1 MRAEAAAMTE
11 VTSRGRGIASSA
23 VWHLVGQIVPLVVAV
38 LTIPVLVGGLG
49 SDRFGVL
56 SLAWVVIGYFAL
68 VDLGL
73 GRAMTQALATR
84 IGTDT
89 EEELPA
95 IFWSTFAIMLGLGVV
110 AAAIGA
116 ACAPWIADRALSIPD
131 NLRTETRLVFLLL
144 ALTLPVDMTMSALRG
159 AMEAGNR
166 FDLTSMSRIATGLN
180 TYLAPIAV
188 MAFTDNLVVV
198 VAVLV
203 LGRLAAWV
211 VSFALC
217 LRMFPAI
224 KSRPIFRRAVVVP
237 LLRTGGWMNVF
248 SMIFPLMM
256 TLDRFLIGSLVSVT
270 AVTYYATPYEMVTKI
285 WILPVALSGVLFPA
299 FSSRFVTDLRATSR
313 LYASSVRVVFLAV
326 VPVVLVVVTFA
337 REGLVLWLGDE
348 FASNSGRV
356 LQILAIGVCVN
367 SLSNIPF
374 ALTQGAGR
382 SDLAAKLQLIELPIY
397 VPIVVLAARWFGIEG
412 VAVVWTVRGVLNT
425 AAIFVIAGRLL
436 GRTESPLR
444 AWVLA
449 LVSGLLALG
458 FALFPAD
465 LPAKVAYMPI
475 ALGIFAWVGWT
486 NVLAVEDR
494 LVVKGYADALRARIA
509 PGRLAAR
516 SQDAV

>member
-1 MRAEAAAMTE
+1 MGAEAAAMIE
-11 VTSRGRGIASSA
+11 VTGKGRGIARSA

-89 EEELPA
+89 EDELPS
-95 IFWSTFAIMLGLGVV
+95 IFWSTFAIMLV
-110 AAAIGA
+110 IGIIA
-116 ACAPWIADRALSIPD
+116 SIVGASLTPWIADHALSIPD
-131 NLRTETRLVFLLL
+131 GLRAETRFVFLLL

-166 FDLTSMSRIATGLN
+166 FDLTSVSRIATGLN

-188 MAFTDNLVVV
+188 IAFTDNLVII

-203 LGRLAAWV
+203 LGRFAAWI
-211 VSFALC
+211 VSFGLC
-217 LRMFPAI
+217 LRLFPAL
-224 KSRPIFRRAVVVP
+224 KSRPVFQRAVVVP

-270 AVTYYATPYEMVTKI
+270 AVTYYATPYEMVTKV

-299 FSSRFVTDLRATSR
+299 FSSRFASDLRATTR
-313 LYASSVRVVFLAV
+313 LYASGVRVVFLAV

-337 REGLVLWLGDE
+337 REGLLLWLGDE
-348 FASNSGRV
+348 FSSNSGRV

-397 VPIVVLAARWFGIEG
+397 VPIIVLAAQWSGIEG
-412 VAVVWTVRGVLNT
+412 VAVVVDDSRCAQHRGDL
-425 AAIFVIAGRLL
+425 RH
-436 GRTESPLR
+436 RRPSP
-444 AWVLA
+444 
-449 LVSGLLALG
+449 GE
-458 FALFPAD
+458 
-465 LPAKVAYMPI
+465 
-475 ALGIFAWVGWT
+475 T
-486 NVLAVEDR
+486 
-494 LVVKGYADALRARIA
+494 
-509 PGRLAAR
+509 
-516 SQDAV
+516 